1 MIANYEIQVRKVVFS
16 ERTETIIKERFCN
29 SEEYSMRIAELM
41 IRLSQ
46 KKEER
51 FRILAYKNDHLI
63 KCITIEN
70 LKEK

>member
-1 MIANYEIQVRKVVFS
+1 MIANYEIQVRKVIFS
-16 ERTETIIKERFCN
+16 EKTETILKETFYN
-29 SEEYSMRIAELM
+29 SEEFSMWIAELM